1 MKRLLF
7 LSFMLL
13 FSASVVFAQ
22 SRRSTIRFSLS
33 DGSRIAVSLNGR
45 YFNKTGRTLTVG
57 DVPGKKQNVKVYR
70 YRPYARKNG
79 GKATLVFSGKV
90 KIEKGGMYNAVVDA
104 KTGQLYLT
112 EVSNLTQNTVGKLPP
127 PAANQ
132 ILDETPKPTTPLA
145 QATTAEIPP
154 ALKELKSKMYGQTA
168 DAEKFKIAR
177 TYLQQQSSIRAEDL
191 RLICT
196 WLLFD
201 DNKMSIVQEAY
212 DKVSDKNNLEAV
224 RSVFTE
230 TANQQAFDQML
241 KKK

>member
-1 MKRLLF
+1 IMKRLLF

-112 EVSNLTQNTVGKLPP
+112 EV
-127 PAANQ
+127 
-132 ILDETPKPTTPLA
+132 
-145 QATTAEIPP
+145 
-154 ALKELKSKMYGQTA
+154 
-168 DAEKFKIAR
+168 
-177 TYLQQQSSIRAEDL
+177 
-191 RLICT
+191 
-196 WLLFD
+196 
-201 DNKMSIVQEAY
+201 
-212 DKVSDKNNLEAV
+212 
-224 RSVFTE
+224 
-230 TANQQAFDQML
+230 
-241 KKK
+241 